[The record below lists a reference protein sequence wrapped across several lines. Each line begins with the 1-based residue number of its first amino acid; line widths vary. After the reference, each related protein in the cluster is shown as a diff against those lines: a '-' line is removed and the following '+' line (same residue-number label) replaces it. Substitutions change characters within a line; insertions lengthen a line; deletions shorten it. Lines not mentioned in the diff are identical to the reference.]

1 MLNTKRRPKKVR
13 LAARRRASLASRRD
27 NPTPSTTSPLTLDLQ
42 HTPSDKNRAP
52 TSYPAPP
59 ASPPPVF
66 SVVAK

>member
-1 MLNTKRRPKKVR
+1 M
-13 LAARRRASLASRRD
+13 
-27 NPTPSTTSPLTLDLQ
+27 TSPLTLDLQ